1 VLNKED
7 EKMVKK
13 KNIPVF
19 ILAGGLGTRISEE
32 THLKPKP
39 MIEIGETPILL
50 HIMRWYYSFGFNDFV
65 ICAGYRSW
73 EIKNFFLNYDFRL
86 NHLVIDHRASETLA
100 AGVLGTNL
108 EQEKWRV
115 RVIDTGLETM
125 TGGRLARA
133 IDEVSKEDKFTDFAL
148 TYGDGLCDINLDQE
162 LSFHEEHGLVGTV
175 LGVPPVARFG
185 ELDISADAKVV
196 GFLEKPE
203 NRQGLIN
210 GGFFFFK
217 KEFRKY
223 LSDSKDCVLERKPLS
238 SLAEDRQLM
247 MYKHTGFWMPMDTLR
262 DKVQLQQLWD
272 SGKAPWS
279 VPNHLLRQ

>member
-1 VLNKED
+1 
-7 EKMVKK
+7 MSAAPKK
-13 KNIPVF
+13 TLENRKNTPVF

-50 HIMRWYYSFGFNDFV
+50 HLMRWYYSFGFNDFV

-73 EIKNFFLNYDFRL
+73 EIKNFFLNYEFRL
-86 NHLVIDHRASETLA
+86 NHLVIDHRASANLSP
-100 AGVLGTNL
+100 GILGANT

-133 IDEVSKEDKFTDFAL
+133 LDEISQHESFSDFAL
-148 TYGDGLCDINLDQE
+148 TYGDGLSDVDLGKE
-162 LSFHEEHGLVGTV
+162 YEFHRAHGCIGTV

-185 ELDISADAKVV
+185 ELDLTSDSRVV

-217 KEFRKY
+217 SDFRKY
-223 LSDSKDCVLERKPLS
+223 LDTKMSCVLERDPLS
-238 SLAEDRQLM
+238 DLAKDKQLM
-247 MYKHTGFWMPMDTLR
+247 MFKQNGFWMPMDTLR
-262 DKVQLQQLWD
+262 DKILLQQLWD
-272 SGKAPWS
+272 SGKAPWAIPS
-279 VPNHLLRQ
+279 NASD